1 MINDINCVLIISC
14 YFFCWKVWIWSLRWN
29 LGGKKCWCVSG
40 KVNKSFDLIYKT
52 RKLLYVYIINLLIW
66 TCKIRHCSSVK
77 KCHMNKWMFVIQ
89 KHFFDLF
96 VGWLID
102 LVLVKFSKVN
112 YVKFHGSRS
121 IIVKKLRKLK
131 YYVIVVIIPLTT
143 HINI

>member
-40 KVNKSFDLIYKT
+40 KVNESFDLIYKT

-89 KHFFDLF
+89 KHFFRL
-96 VGWLID
+96 VRWLID
-102 LVLVKFSKVN
+102 WFGFGQILKSQLCQISWFSFN
-112 YVKFHGSRS
+112 HR
-121 IIVKKLRKLK
+121 KK
-131 YYVIVVIIPLTT
+131 IA
-143 HINI
+143 